1 MHVPSFAIDPESLM
15 KKLVAAIVFGAL
27 LVATAAQAQTSTRIR
42 ASVISFDGR
51 TLVVRTAV
59 GKEITTQ
66 VTDNTRITYNRPI
79 RLSDIKEGD
88 FVGSAA
94 MPGPDGKLVAREVH
108 LFPESQRGSGEG
120 SNPMQSEPGAIM
132 TNATVAKLVMGTGGQ
147 ELTLQYKGGAKT
159 IIVPEA
165 TPVVTFA
172 QGDKSLLVPGS
183 AVTVSAQTAPD
194 GTVTAVGI
202 SATGK
207 DGTRPF

>member
-1 MHVPSFAIDPESLM
+1 MHVPSFAIVPESLVN
-15 KKLVAAIVFGAL
+15 KPVAAIVFGAL

-42 ASVISFDGR
+42 ASVASFDGK
-51 TLVVRTAV
+51 TLVVHTAV
-59 GKEITTQ
+59 GKEITMQ
-66 VTDNTRITYNRPI
+66 VTDNARITYNRPI

-108 LFPESQRGSGEG
+108 LFPESQRGTGEG
-120 SNPMQSEPGAIM
+120 HRPMDTEPGATM
-132 TNATVAKLVMGTGGQ
+132 TNAAVAKSVKGASGQ

-159 IIVPEA
+159 IVVPEG
-165 TPVVTFA
+165 TPVVTFM

-194 GTVTAVGI
+194 GTVTAVSI